1 SITIGDP
8 QAIIER
14 SFDFVGENAKQL
26 KGDNKYWIYVKKT
39 VATGELSTADDY
51 DADLST
57 RAPAEDPN
65 TADKYMQRIIRIR
78 SGSSDELTSSDYSYV
93 ASSTTLTISNAQVGD
108 VYKIFYTSAT
118 APATIFS
125 LNDSDPAGI
134 IADSAEI
141 YLYIPASA
149 EQAGSSDYVY
159 RLQSITL
166 DVSFEIEDL
175 REVGEDIK
183 EDLREELEEL
193 KEERNTLLDEIGDMK
208 GDLENLGE
216 NTKERIEHAR
226 NNMESLR
233 DRVSKHGAKYGAQI
247 KKKLEKAK
255 KKAAKRINKRI
266 NISVDPETSN
276 EWRGWSDQLGKSVSE
291 LVRKSMKFVKNNIG
305 DIAKLEAWGRDME
318 KVGENIESAVSES
331 GLEDLGEKLE
341 SKFGKAKIKPKIKMK
356 IPQKTDIERVK
367 KRVRGLIKLQK
378 SIPIEKL
385 ANALNT
391 SNNDAENLIY
401 ELVDEGI
408 EGDLEEGVFK
418 FTSTPE
424 DVINKLNS
432 LIDKM

>member
-1 SITIGDP
+1 MSKDVEKNDNVKRDTAKIKRKLEEIKEELMEELDDLH
-8 QAIIER
+8 E
-14 SFDFVGENAKQL
+14 DFK
-26 KGDNKYWIYVKKT
+26 D
-39 VATGELSTADDY
+39 
-51 DADLST
+51 
-57 RAPAEDPN
+57 
-65 TADKYMQRIIRIR
+65 
-78 SGSSDELTSSDYSYV
+78 
-93 ASSTTLTISNAQVGD
+93 
-108 VYKIFYTSAT
+108 
-118 APATIFS
+118 
-125 LNDSDPAGI
+125 
-134 IADSAEI
+134 
-141 YLYIPASA
+141 
-149 EQAGSSDYVY
+149 
-159 RLQSITL
+159 
-166 DVSFEIEDL
+166 EIEDL